1 MKKLVIA
8 VAIVCAAAISQAS
21 NVNWGLTGKVDDT
34 IFASGTAYLICVDNI
49 AKQTFADDAAAATWY
64 AANSASLASKAFRTA
79 SVTDGAIYESEDISS
94 AIGRKNYWLLIDN
107 NVDGDGHYIAVSTT
121 TKALNITTSSL
132 SVSANWLASSQMA
145 NFNVAPEPTSGL
157 LMLLGMAGLALR
169 RKRA

>member
-1 MKKLVIA
+1 MKKLI
-8 VAIVCAAAISQAS
+8 IAAAIICAGVTSQAS
-21 NVNWGLTGKVDDT
+21 NVNWGMTGAIDDT

-49 AKQTFADDAAAATWY
+49 AKPSLTAESAATWY

-79 SVTDGAIYESEDISS
+79 SVTDGAIYETEDISQ

-107 NVDGDGHYIAVSTT
+107 NVDGDDHYIAVSTT

-132 SVSANWLASSQMA
+132 SVSANWLASSQMS

>member
-1 MKKLVIA
+1 MKKLI
-8 VAIVCAAAISQAS
+8 IAAAIICAGVTSQAS
-21 NVNWGLTGKVDDT
+21 NVNWGMTGAIDDT

-49 AKQTFADDAAAATWY
+49 AKPSLTAENAATWY

-79 SVTDGAIYESEDISS
+79 SVTDGAIYETEDISQ

-107 NVDGDGHYIAVSTT
+107 NVDGDDHYIAVSTT

-132 SVSANWLASSQMA
+132 SVSANWLASSQMS

-157 LMLLGMAGLALR
+157 LLLLGFAGLALK